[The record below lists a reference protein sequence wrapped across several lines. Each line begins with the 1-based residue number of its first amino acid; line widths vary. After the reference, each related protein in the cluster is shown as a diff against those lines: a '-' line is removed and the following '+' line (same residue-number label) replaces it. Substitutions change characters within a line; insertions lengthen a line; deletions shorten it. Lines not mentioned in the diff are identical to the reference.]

1 MCVSCE
7 VYSDLGVG
15 SHNASAGVNH
25 DAGVCVFVC
34 GGVFVCGVRSII
46 NDMDVRSHNEKGQR
60 EWTMMLRCGVGV
72 CVCGCVCVCG
82 RGEV

>member
-25 DAGVCVFVC
+25 DAE
-34 GGVFVCGVRSII
+34 GGVFVCG
-46 NDMDVRSHNEKGQR
+46 
-60 EWTMMLRCGVGV
+60 
-72 CVCGCVCVCG
+72 GCVCVW
-82 RGEV
+82 GEVYN